1 MATRM
6 MKLGL
11 VGSVIIP
18 TYHHHCMPAFQQ
30 ELKERKKFK
39 WQEPT
44 KMNFT
49 KREMQ
54 SGYFQLNVK
63 SNQGLH
69 WFCFTLLCYWSRKL
83 EPFSQPPDAQQIAA
97 LNSVWFYFEFSLA
110 LKGVYL
116 SSDWWL

>member
-1 MATRM
+1 MATQM

-11 VGSVIIP
+11 VGSLIIP
-18 TYHHHCMPAFQQ
+18 TYYHHCMPAFQQ

-54 SGYFQLNVK
+54 SGYYCP
-63 SNQGLH
+63 H
-69 WFCFTLLCYWSRKL
+69 YCH
-83 EPFSQPPDAQQIAA
+83 QQAT
-97 LNSVWFYFEFSLA
+97 
-110 LKGVYL
+110 
-116 SSDWWL
+116 

>member
-18 TYHHHCMPAFQQ
+18 TYYHHCMPAFQQ
-30 ELKERKKFK
+30 ELKERMKFK

-49 KREMQ
+49 KREC
-54 SGYFQLNVK
+54 
-63 SNQGLH
+63 NQGIIALIIVISKLH
-69 WFCFTLLCYWSRKL
+69 K
-83 EPFSQPPDAQQIAA
+83 
-97 LNSVWFYFEFSLA
+97 
-110 LKGVYL
+110 
-116 SSDWWL
+116 